1 MAQVISATEAA
12 REFSRV
18 LDDLEHRHE
27 SVFYVMRHGRSV
39 ARIEADTG
47 RRARWRDVRAALEA
61 APRPDDGFGA
71 DLDELR
77 ATQSTEA
84 DPWERF

>member
-1 MAQVISATEAA
+1 MVRVISATEAA

-27 SVFYVMRHGRSV
+27 TVFYVLRHGRSV

-47 RRARWRDVRAALEA
+47 RRARWCDVRAALA
-61 APRPDDGFGA
+61 GAPRPDDGFRA
-71 DLDELR
+71 ELDEIR
-77 ATQSTEA
+77 ASQSMEA
-84 DPWERF
+84 DPWEHS